1 MLDVDNVGGMET
13 LPEEIQQAWAQR
25 DPVAVFTTVD
35 GGGVPNTIYVSLCEL
50 CPDARVLI
58 GDVHFGKTLDNLR
71 NGGADVNFL
80 FFAKDFP
87 AYQLKGRARYASEG
101 ALFEEGQCLA
111 KPEFK
116 LRGIVEIEVTAA
128 YKGSERL

>member
-1 MLDVDNVGGMET
+1 MYS
-13 LPEEIQQAWAQR
+13 LPDEIQKAWAQR

-35 GGGVPNTIYVSLCEL
+35 ADGVPNTIYVSLCEL
-50 CPDARVLI
+50 RPNGRVLI
-58 GDVHFGKTLDNLR
+58 GDVHFGKTLQNLR
-71 NGGADVNFL
+71 EGSAEVNFL
-80 FFAKDFP
+80 FFAKEFA

-111 KPEFK
+111 KPEFT
-116 LRGIVEIEVTAA
+116 LRGVVEIEVTAA